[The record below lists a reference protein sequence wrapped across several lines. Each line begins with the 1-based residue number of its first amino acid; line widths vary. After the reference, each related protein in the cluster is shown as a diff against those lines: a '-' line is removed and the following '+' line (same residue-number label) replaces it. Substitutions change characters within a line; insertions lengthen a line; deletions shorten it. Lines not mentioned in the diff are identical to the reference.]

1 MPIAKTVLQAVQSFR
16 EGVEKCCSSIFDA
29 AQLKKNLGTTNW
41 YQWNNDDVS
50 FQYTQGIAALRDVSL
65 KFHAGKITALI
76 GRAGAGKST
85 LIDLILRIYEPTH
98 GRILINE
105 KPLGSYDITDLRY
118 NISFVTQDSY
128 FLDAS
133 IRENIIISG
142 LKLSDEKI
150 LNELDRVFGNQF
162 EQNFPKKLD
171 TADSWSQFVRDQAN
185 DCSLVILEIE
195 RLLCL
200 TKTNSLDLQS
210 QKRW

>member
-1 MPIAKTVLQAVQSFR
+1 MK
-16 EGVEKCCSSIFDA
+16 
-29 AQLKKNLGTTNW
+29 
-41 YQWNNDDVS
+41 
-50 FQYTQGIAALRDVSL
+50 
-65 KFHAGKITALI
+65 
-76 GRAGAGKST
+76 
-85 LIDLILRIYEPTH
+85 
-98 GRILINE
+98 

-171 TADSWSQFVRDQAN
+171 TAVGLFWSQFVRRPEAN
-185 DCSLVILEIE
+185 DCSL
-195 RLLCL
+195 
-200 TKTNSLDLQS
+200 QS
-210 QKRW
+210 NFGG